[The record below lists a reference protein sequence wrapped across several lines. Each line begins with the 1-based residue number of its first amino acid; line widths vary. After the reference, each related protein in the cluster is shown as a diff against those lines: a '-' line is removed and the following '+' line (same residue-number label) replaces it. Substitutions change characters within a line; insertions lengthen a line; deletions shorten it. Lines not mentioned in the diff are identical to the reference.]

1 MNSKVGSS
9 KGLRMRLA
17 LVLVTAFA
25 SVSAASIPVAAAD
38 GPAPG
43 TGLVGACNMVRAGTG
58 MFDIAMTRD
67 NPLGNIGMSRAVA
80 VSGCNP

>member
-9 KGLRMRLA
+9 KGLRMRFA

-25 SVSAASIPVAAAD
+25 AVSAASIPVAAASD
-38 GPAPG
+38 PAPG

-58 MFDIAMTRD
+58 MFDIAMIHD
-67 NPLGNIGMSRAVA
+67 NPQGNIGMSRAVA